1 MPVSKMKDKSQSNR
15 EKKPKIVKVSSKKAD
30 SKKSAKVKLVKSEK
44 AVSKVAKKTSDNLSL
59 SVYDLKGARKGTVS
73 LPREIFGAKVNQVL
87 MAQAVRVYL
96 ANQRQGT
103 ASTKTR
109 GQVTGSTR
117 KIYRQKGTGRARH
130 GSIKAPIFVGGGI
143 VFGPSSRDFS
153 LKLSK
158 QMRRKALFSALSQ
171 KFVNEKILIVDI
183 NGVSGKTKE
192 IYQMFKSLNLL
203 GKKGKVNKV
212 LFVLDANAETKQ
224 AAKNIEGVNIEP
236 VKSINAYDVLNNSH
250 LVIVKN
256 ALTDI
261 ESTFLGKGG
270 NKI

>member
-1 MPVSKMKDKSQSNR
+1 MPKSKIKDQKSKIKSTTQISKL
-15 EKKPKIVKVSSKKAD
+15 KKTKVG
-30 SKKSAKVKLVKSEK
+30 
-44 AVSKVAKKTSDNLSL
+44 AKKTETKTKKGLSL
-59 SVYDLKGARKGTVS
+59 PVFTLTGGKKGTVD
-73 LPREIFGAKVNQVL
+73 LPREIFGAKVNRVL
-87 MAQAVRVYL
+87 MAQAVRVHL

-109 GQVTGSTR
+109 GQVTGSTM

-143 VFGPSSRDFS
+143 VFGPSPRDFS

-171 KFVNEKILIVDI
+171 KFVNERILVVDV
-183 NGVSGKTKE
+183 NGASGKTKE

-203 GKKGKVNKV
+203 GKKGKVGKI
-212 LFVLDANAETKQ
+212 LFVSGANALTKQ
-224 AAKNIEGVNIEP
+224 AAKNIEGVKIEP
-236 VKSINAYDVLNNSH
+236 AKSINTYDVLSNNH

-256 ALTDI
+256 ALADI
-261 ESTFLGKGG
+261 ESTFLGKGE
-270 NKI
+270 NKSST

>member
-1 MPVSKMKDKSQSNR
+1 KAIFKKVVAKST
-15 EKKPKIVKVSSKKAD
+15 V
-30 SKKSAKVKLVKSEK
+30 
-44 AVSKVAKKTSDNLSL
+44 KKTSVLKPKVARSSRLVAD
-59 SVYDLKGARKGTVS
+59 VYNIQGKIVS
-73 LPREIFGAKVNQVL
+73 KIGLPKEVFGAKVNRVL
-87 MAQAVRVYL
+87 MAQAVRVHL

-143 VFGPSSRDFS
+143 VFGPSPRDFS

-171 KFVNEKILIVDI
+171 KFVNERILVVDV
-183 NGVSGKTKE
+183 NGASGKTKE

-203 GKKGKVNKV
+203 GKKGKVGKI
-212 LFVLDANAETKQ
+212 LFVSGANALTKQ
-224 AAKNIEGVNIEP
+224 AAKNIEGVKIEP
-236 VKSINAYDVLNNSH
+236 AKSINTYDVLSNNH

-256 ALTDI
+256 ALADI
-261 ESTFLGKGG
+261 ESTFLGKGE
-270 NKI
+270 NKSST

>member
-1 MPVSKMKDKSQSNR
+1 MPVLTIYDR
-15 EKKPKIVKVSSKKAD
+15 TKKKVGDINLDDRVFSVPVRKHLLYDAVKAH
-30 SKKSAKVKLVKSEK
+30 
-44 AVSKVAKKTSDNLSL
+44 
-59 SVYDLKGARKGTVS
+59 G
-73 LPREIFGAKVNQVL
+73 I
-87 MAQAVRVYL
+87 
-96 ANQRQGT
+96 NQRQGT

-143 VFGPSSRDFS
+143 VFGPSPRDFS

-171 KFVNEKILIVDI
+171 KFVNERILVVDV
-183 NGVSGKTKE
+183 NGASGKTKE

-203 GKKGKVNKV
+203 GKKGKVGKI
-212 LFVLDANAETKQ
+212 LFVSGANALTKQ
-224 AAKNIEGVNIEP
+224 AAKNIEGVKIEP
-236 VKSINAYDVLNNSH
+236 AKSINTYDVLSNNH

-256 ALTDI
+256 ALADI
-261 ESTFLGKGG
+261 ESTFLGKGE
-270 NKI
+270 NKSST